1 MSYNNFE
8 EYFSSKLKIK
18 DDNDFQEKLDS
29 LLNNKNKNKIDIA
42 KKEKEEQEKLLKQ
55 RLKDESNEK
64 KIDFILSDE
73 ISFEQFNIKNEIKT
87 MREEKQNKGND
98 LDDIFLSVINNNNNY
113 NFIDNYKNEI
123 SSGVTNTENLI
134 NIENDKKDMDLINL
148 GEDIK
153 NNNPLLYNWQKIK
166 KFK

>member
-87 MREEKQNKGND
+87 MREEKQNKGDD

-123 SSGVTNTENLI
+123 
-134 NIENDKKDMDLINL
+134 
-148 GEDIK
+148 
-153 NNNPLLYNWQKIK
+153 
-166 KFK
+166 